1 MLSYLASFNSVATA
15 LPGLLG
21 PLWFDAN
28 RGGQTPVRIG
38 RFSGGHLGS
47 APLQIVPVSAPDAQ
61 ETASGAVFTLEQ
73 GRFARL
79 QRVVYSGVFMNEIP
93 RVDVARSS
101 FEADFYFWLRYAR
114 DAGPGSPDPTDLIF
128 PTMISGSF
136 DRARPAEQG
145 VMNDGTEY
153 RLWRV
158 RGEFRND
165 FDLRRFPF
173 DRQTLS
179 LGFGHARA
187 AAERIVYVIDARP
200 AKDDRDG
207 APPVAAQGGGAA
219 VAAAPS
225 PAMVN
230 RLSIVSTAAFRNLTQ
245 WRPVSAIQ
253 RRDDLVTGSALGDP
267 RRVGAERVRELSG
280 FLVTIEIERRAIA
293 TLMKTLLPLL
303 LMTLIMFG
311 SLFFPAALVKEKV
324 TVAITGALSGAVL
337 LTAINGQ
344 LGGIGYTVAVEYA
357 FYLFFCLSLLCIV
370 SVLAAERQRA
380 AGHAATGILIEQ
392 WTRISFVI
400 GVAIVVVGSMVMY
413 WTSGR

>member
-1 MLSYLASFNSVATA
+1 
-15 LPGLLG
+15 
-21 PLWFDAN
+21 
-28 RGGQTPVRIG
+28 
-38 RFSGGHLGS
+38 
-47 APLQIVPVSAPDAQ
+47 
-61 ETASGAVFTLEQ
+61 
-73 GRFARL
+73 
-79 QRVVYSGVFMNEIP
+79 MNEIP

-128 PTMISGSF
+128 PNMISGSF

-207 APPVAAQGGGAA
+207 PPP

-225 PAMVN
+225 PAMAD

-337 LTAINGQ
+337 LTAINSQ

-357 FYLFFCLSLLCIV
+357 FYLFFCLCLLCIV
-370 SVLAAERQRA
+370 SVLAAERRRA
-380 AGHAATGILIEQ
+380 AGHAATGVLIER
-392 WTRISFVI
+392 WTRITFVI
-400 GVAIVVVGSMVMY
+400 GVAAVVAGSMAMY
-413 WTSGR
+413 WTSAR